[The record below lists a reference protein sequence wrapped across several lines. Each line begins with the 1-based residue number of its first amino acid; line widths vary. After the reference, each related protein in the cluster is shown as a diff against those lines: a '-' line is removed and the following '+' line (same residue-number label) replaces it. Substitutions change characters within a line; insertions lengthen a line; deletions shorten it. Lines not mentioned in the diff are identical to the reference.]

1 MPSEALPPQDT
12 SVFDDELL
20 WDSLMEYITAGA
32 IVPVVGRDLLT
43 VKDADGVERS
53 LYTAI
58 ANDLAVR
65 LQKDLRTSLD
75 IPEFKGRSAVNP
87 LGVVASQYLLKGGVW
102 RRIYAHLS
110 RVLDDRPPTDP
121 PEALVKLAAIEPF
134 RLYVTATFDSLLT
147 DALTAARG
155 AKPIVHSFDP
165 EAPFPEF
172 AKDDGQS
179 APVVFHLLG
188 RASAIPNYVVTEED
202 AFEFAVVML
211 SKHMTSIVDLLG
223 YKNLLIVGCRFPNW
237 LVRFLLRV
245 TRRKRLLHTTD
256 RADFVV
262 DPSAR
267 ENAELVQF
275 LQTFRTQTE
284 IFTTTPLAFVNELD
298 RRWRA
303 HVEAGRGPLPDAM
316 RPCSVFLSY
325 AHEDREIAANVAQVI
340 STNGPPVWFDRR
352 ELGAGDE
359 WDRKIMKNIELAAV
373 FVPLLSRAT
382 LRQGPRYYA
391 AEWKAAIRYADRWL
405 GAPFILPL
413 VIDDIDPNDPLLP
426 AEFNAIQA
434 SRRGADGSIPADFLE
449 RLRNAFK
456 QCQLRKRV

>member
-1 MPSEALPPQDT
+1 MASEATVPQDPRNA
-12 SVFDDELL
+12 DDELL
-20 WDSLMEYITAGA
+20 WDSLLEYIAAGS

-43 VKDADGVERS
+43 IRDASGVERP
-53 LYTAI
+53 LYAE
-58 ANDLAVR
+58 LADELAR
-65 LQKDLRTSLD
+65 QLRT
-75 IPEFKGRSAVNP
+75 PMPRSGGEANP
-87 LGVVASQYLLKGGVW
+87 LGAVASQYLLNGGDW
-102 RRIYAHLS
+102 RRIYAYMN
-110 RVLDDRPPTDP
+110 RVLDQYNGLPV
-121 PEALVKLAAIEPF
+121 PEALQKLASIEPF
-134 RLYVTATFDSLLT
+134 RLYVTATFDSLLPQ
-147 DALTAARG
+147 AIAATRG
-155 AKPIVHSFDP
+155 AMPRVYAFDP

-172 AKDDGQS
+172 DKAGLDAQ
-179 APVVFHLLG
+179 PTVFHLLG

-284 IFTTTPLAFVNELD
+284 IFTTAPLAFVDELD

-303 HVEAGRGPLPDAM
+303 YVQTKRGPLPEAM
-316 RPCSVFLSY
+316 KPCAVFLSY
-325 AHEDREIAANVAQVI
+325 AHEDREVAAQVASAI
-340 STNGPPVWFDRR
+340 EANGPPVWFDRR
-352 ELGAGDE
+352 ELGAGDDWE
-359 WDRKIMKNIELAAV
+359 RKIMKNIEMSAM

-382 LRQGPRYYA
+382 LREGPRFYA
-391 AEWKAAIRYADRWL
+391 AEWNCAVKFSKRWV
-405 GAPFILPL
+405 GSPFIVPL
-413 VIDDIDPNDPLLP
+413 VIDDIDPDNQMLP
-426 AEFNAIQA
+426 EEFRSKQA
-434 SRRGADGSIPADFLE
+434 SRRGADGTLPADFLQ
-449 RLRNAFK
+449 RLRDAYRG
-456 QCQLRKRV
+456 CQLRRRA